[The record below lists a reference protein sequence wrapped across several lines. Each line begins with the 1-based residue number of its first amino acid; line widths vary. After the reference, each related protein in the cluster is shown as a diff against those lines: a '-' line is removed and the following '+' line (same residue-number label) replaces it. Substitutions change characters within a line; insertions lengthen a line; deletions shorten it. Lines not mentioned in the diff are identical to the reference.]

1 MEYDKQN
8 TNYAKKKPSTPTK
21 YQVRE
26 PKYQVRQPKIYAV
39 LSWGN
44 FCRKFM
50 HFLAYF
56 LEAKKYGGVRKKTN
70 MRYDA
75 DADS

>member
-21 YQVRE
+21 YQVRQ

-39 LSWGN
+39 LLRGN
-44 FCRKFM
+44 FCRNFT
-50 HFLAYF
+50 HFFQAQNMVAYQKGQISGMQIS
-56 LEAKKYGGVRKKTN
+56 LNKKIR
-70 MRYDA
+70 
-75 DADS
+75 